1 MWPPTLPQ
9 QNNAMPPIRHKE
21 GRGFFITLLTV
32 SGAIILLLGLFAFQG
47 KAFSVFLF
55 KKFVIN
61 KAFVSLL
68 PKEYTL
74 EQTEAVRGKVYQFY
88 DTAEDRHLPDS
99 VVFGVGQKIQEVMD
113 DEAVSDEEVQSLL
126 AKIAEAEAEAGGNR
140 NRVGP
145 SR

>member
-1 MWPPTLPQ
+1 
-9 QNNAMPPIRHKE
+9 MPPIRHKE
-21 GRGFFITLLTV
+21 GRGFFLTLLTV
-32 SGAIILLLGLFAFQG
+32 SGAIILLLGLFVFQG

-74 EQTEAVRGKVYQFY
+74 EQAEAVRLKVYRFY
-88 DTAEDRHLPDS
+88 DTADDLHLPDT
-99 VVFGVGQKIQEVMD
+99 VVFGVSKKIQAMMN
-113 DEAVSDEEVQSLL
+113 DEAISDEEVRGLL
-126 AKIAEAEAEAGGNR
+126 AQIAEAETESGLNR
-140 NRVGP
+140 DRVGP

>member
-1 MWPPTLPQ
+1 V
-9 QNNAMPPIRHKE
+9 PPIRHKE
-21 GRGFFITLLTV
+21 GRGFFLALLTV
-32 SGAIILLLGLFAFQG
+32 SGVIILLLGLFVFQG

-74 EQTEAVRGKVYQFY
+74 EQTEAIRGKVYQFY
-88 DTAEDRHLPDS
+88 DTADDLNLPDS
-99 VVFGVGQKIQEVMD
+99 VVFGVSQKIRAMMN
-113 DEAVSDEEVQSLL
+113 DETISDEEVRGLL
-126 AKIAEAEAEAGGNR
+126 AKIVEAEAESGQNR
-140 NRVGP
+140 DQVSP